1 MGALHDYIDNNGQ
14 TPVFYAIKYNKY
26 EMVEYLIKRGINLEI
41 KDNKGSTLI
50 MEATKKKKP

>member
-1 MGALHDYIDNNGQ
+1 MGALHDYVDNSGQ

>member
-1 MGALHDYIDNNGQ
+1 MGALHDYVDNKGQ

>member
-1 MGALHDYIDNNGQ
+1 MGALHDYVDNNDQ